1 MKPQQWDKFLKQT
14 AQEFGI
20 TGKVRDIF
28 LTRFAYENWRKPDK
42 EIWPMAQSAS
52 LESYKKQMTAIY
64 AAFTANPAQGCTDL
78 NALSKGPGKFNVLR
92 DWLQETRY
100 AEWIYTP
107 STDRATNMS
116 ILNYRTPL
124 PAESPFYIERPPTE
138 SDCWQAIQQPGAL
151 IRIKA
156 PAQMGKTSLLR
167 RLLFQARM
175 TGYQVVYLNFLD
187 AETSIFSSLDKV
199 LQWFC
204 ANICRELG
212 LALQFEQ
219 YWAED
224 IYGSLMSC
232 KSYVQGY
239 LLPNVDNALVLGLD
253 NVDRLFEYPLIA
265 QDFLPMLRSW
275 NEEANTQAIWQKI
288 RLVLAHATE
297 IYIDL
302 DVHQSPFNVG
312 WPIKLSGF
320 NVEQL
325 RAVAQLYQLESKLA
339 ALSPRFFQD
348 LDTLLGGH
356 PHLVHLTFDTLR
368 RRMIPPEELLQQA
381 PTQSGIYGEHLR
393 GLWTTLQRQP
403 QLAAAMQRV
412 IADYPKARLEP
423 IQAYQLESMGLVH
436 LVGDCAQPSCELYRQ
451 YFANRPI
458 HYDSNSAGI

>member
-1 MKPQQWDKFLKQT
+1 MKPRQWDEFLEQT

-20 TGKVRDIF
+20 TGKVREIF

-42 EIWPMAQSAS
+42 DVWPLAQAAS
-52 LESYKKQMTAIY
+52 LESYKKQMTAVY
-64 AAFTANPAQGCTDL
+64 AAFTVNPDRGCSEL
-78 NALSKGPGKFNVLR
+78 NTLSKGPGKFNILR
-92 DWLQETRY
+92 DWLQDTRY
-100 AEWIYTP
+100 AEWIFTP
-107 STDRATNMS
+107 SADLAPD
-116 ILNYRTPL
+116 IPIFNYRTPL
-124 PAESPFYIERPPTE
+124 SAESPFYIERPPIE
-138 SDCWQAIQQPGAL
+138 SDCLQAIQQSGAL

-167 RLLFQARM
+167 RLLFQAQT
-175 TGYQVVYLNFLD
+175 TGSQGVYLNFRD
-187 AETSIFSSLDKV
+187 AETSIFSSLDKF

-212 LALQFEQ
+212 LAPQFDQ

-224 IYGSLMSC
+224 FYGSLMSC
-232 KSYVQGY
+232 KSYVQDY
-239 LLPNVDNALVLGLD
+239 ILPNIENALVLGLD

-297 IYIDL
+297 IYIEL

-320 NVEQL
+320 NVTQL
-325 RAVAQLYQLESKLA
+325 RAVAHLYQLESKLE
-339 ALSPRFFQD
+339 ALSPNFFQS
-348 LDTLLGGH
+348 LKTLLDGH
-356 PHLVHLTFDTLR
+356 PYLVHLTFDTLR
-368 RRMIPPEELLQQA
+368 RQMIPPEELLQQA

-393 GLWTTLQRQP
+393 GLWTTLQRLP
-403 QLAAAMQRV
+403 QLAAAMHQV
-412 IADYPKARLEP
+412 IANYPEARLEP

-436 LVGDCAQPSCELYRQ
+436 LVGDYAQPSCELYRQ

-458 HYDSNSAGI
+458 PYDSNDAGV